1 MPTALLTAP
10 LSSPNL
16 IIIKMRTFIVSF
28 AIAPLVAYVL
38 WKLHVRRARTI
49 PTVQNKLSDPA
60 ACREILAC
68 SGYASGDRNT
78 IPAVESRAGPNQ
90 RLVKAFDIDNPFT
103 TKDDEKRK
111 SFTAEA
117 RAKLS
122 TVKEEDWKRIA
133 GHADAILQ
141 HGLRGKQC
149 CLDSLVRSISL
160 KITLHTMFK
169 LDPMNMKDESIEE
182 ITSSINDLWV
192 ESKEQGEP
200 SASTKNKLTRALAG
214 IFPDV
219 ELSGKENPLN
229 FILPAYETLWRVVL
243 SGFIEVVF
251 RDGAL
256 PDWKSELVRF
266 LAEPTKGKLKSA
278 SNDTSVSVESIINE
292 ALRLYPS
299 TKSVYREFR
308 MESKKTTDIVVA
320 DIEKCH
326 RLPSIWGINAD
337 KFDPSRWKNMEAKA
351 WEAFMPFGYVK
362 FTCPAKSTYGPMV
375 IAVLVA
381 ALAKNITT
389 EKWTLELY
397 RAGSEVG
404 DELRGDEALI
414 ADRKTYEKIIIR
426 ENETA

>member
-1 MPTALLTAP
+1 MPIEVLTAP
-10 LSSPNL
+10 LSSSNL
-16 IIIKMRTFIVSF
+16 ITIKMRIYIVSLV
-28 AIAPLVAYVL
+28 IAALVL
-38 WKLHVRRARTI
+38 WRRHARRARTI
-49 PTVQNKLSDPA
+49 PMVQNKFSDPK

-68 SGYASGDRNT
+68 IGYVSGEINT

-90 RLVKAFDIDNPFT
+90 RLVKAFNIHNAFT
-103 TKDDEKRK
+103 TKDDEDRR

-117 RAKLS
+117 RTKLS
-122 TVKEEDWKRIA
+122 AVKEADWKRIA

-141 HGLRGKQC
+141 HSLREKQC

-160 KITLHTMFK
+160 KITLHTMFE
-169 LDPMNMKDESIEE
+169 LDPIIMNDGPIEE

-192 ESKEQGEP
+192 ESKKPGEP
-200 SASTKNKLTRALAG
+200 SASMKNKLRQALAG
-214 IFPDV
+214 FFPDV
-219 ELSGKENPLN
+219 EFSGKRNPLN

-256 PDWKSELVRF
+256 PDWKSELLRF
-266 LAEPTKGKLKSA
+266 LAEPTKAKLKSA
-278 SNDTSVSVESIINE
+278 SNDTSVSAESIINE

-308 MESKKTTDIVVA
+308 MENKKTTDVVIA
-320 DIEKCH
+320 DIENCH
-326 RLPSIWGINAD
+326 RILSIWGDNANT
-337 KFDPSRWKNMEAKA
+337 FDPSRWKNLEAQTKEAK
-351 WEAFMPFGYVK
+351 EAFMPFGYGNFK
-362 FTCPAKSTYGPMV
+362 CPAKPVYGPMI

-381 ALAKNITT
+381 ALAKNITP

-397 RAGSEVG
+397 PAGSEVG
-404 DELRGDEALI
+404 HELSSDEALI

-426 ENETA
+426 EKETP